1 MKGEVSD
8 VVMETK
14 ETVSG
19 NDLDTFP
26 LLSPPEIFQVEQG
39 TSKSE
44 ESELEKGLGAC
55 CRICLE
61 SESLAPGDELI
72 APCMC
77 KGTQQ
82 LVHRGCLDHW
92 RSVKEGFAFSHCTTC
107 KAQFHLRPELPEDH
121 SWRKIKFKV
130 FVARDVFLVFLA
142 VQTAISVLGGI
153 TYLLYNGQLKDP
165 FNGSWNEIFK
175 KHPIPFYYCAGLFL
189 FFLILGVVGM
199 VIHCLSMGHNG
210 GCADGCRDSCYAWG
224 CFPASMEACGVFLI
238 IFVILFA
245 ILGVIYGLLAATMAI
260 QRIWQRHYHILTK
273 RVLTKEYI
281 VEDLHGHYEPPTLD
295 AEHADRLR
303 SLNLL

>member
-1 MKGEVSD
+1 MKGEASD

-26 LLSPPEIFQVEQG
+26 LLSPPDIFQVEQG

-61 SESLAPGDELI
+61 SESLAPGVHFKSLNPILSALWGNWVFKFFSELLKTAYYVQWYIWLNLVTNVAGDELI

-175 KHPIPFYYCAGLFL
+175 KHPIPFYYCAGIYWNSLACFPWLFL
-189 FFLILGVVGM
+189 
-199 VIHCLSMGHNG
+199 CQ
-210 GCADGCRDSCYAWG
+210 
-224 CFPASMEACGVFLI
+224 CFQQIALQVQCHAPLDM
-238 IFVILFA
+238 
-245 ILGVIYGLLAATMAI
+245 
-260 QRIWQRHYHILTK
+260 HYHCN
-273 RVLTKEYI
+273 
-281 VEDLHGHYEPPTLD
+281 
-295 AEHADRLR
+295 A
-303 SLNLL
+303 